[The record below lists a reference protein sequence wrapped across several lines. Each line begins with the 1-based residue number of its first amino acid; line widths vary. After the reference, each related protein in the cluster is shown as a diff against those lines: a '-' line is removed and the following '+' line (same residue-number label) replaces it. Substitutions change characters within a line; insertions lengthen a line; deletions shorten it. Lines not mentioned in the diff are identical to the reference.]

1 MNWKAGV
8 NSAGCWV
15 TSRRPPEGGSR
26 PLSWVRANGKKKWKV
41 TFTGHLI
48 SLFCHGLGL
57 WWKRE
62 GEGDRGGEMPPRSER
77 KQFSS
82 ASKNFPFFFFH
93 AFVREGFFFFFCK
106 LAVILGFNVCVLRR
120 VLGPDWTMRA
130 GVFLFFF
137 LPFRLYLTFMKRFRL
152 WRHWE

>member
-1 MNWKAGV
+1 
-8 NSAGCWV
+8 
-15 TSRRPPEGGSR
+15 
-26 PLSWVRANGKKKWKV
+26 
-41 TFTGHLI
+41 
-48 SLFCHGLGL
+48 
-57 WWKRE
+57 
-62 GEGDRGGEMPPRSER
+62 MPPRSER

-82 ASKNFPFFFFH
+82 ASKNFPFFFSCIC
-93 AFVREGFFFFFCK
+93 EGGFFFFFFCK

-152 WRHWE
+152 WRH